1 MNSPSISIVI
11 PVLDEEDHIGSL
23 IKRLP
28 NDLEIIIVDGGSKDS
43 TVELVSSLGCKVI
56 TSSKGRAMQ
65 MNAGARQTTG
75 DVLIFLHADCLLPR
89 DFVHELSLFSF
100 SDKVW
105 GRFDV
110 RIDSHQMVF
119 RVIEKMENLRSR
131 LTGICT
137 GDQAIFVK
145 RAAFE
150 EIGGLPEIALMEDIE
165 ASKCLK
171 KLTSPYVIHSR
182 VHTSARRWLKGGIL
196 RTILLMWRLRLAY
209 FLGASPAAL
218 AREYYG

>member
-28 NDLEIIIVDGGSKDS
+28 DDLEIIVVDGGSKDS

-56 TSSKGRAMQ
+56 SSSKGRALQ

-75 DVLIFLHADCLLPR
+75 DILIFLHADCLLPR

-100 SDKVW
+100 SDRVW

-110 RIDSHQMVF
+110 RIDSHQVMF
-119 RVIEKMENLRSR
+119 RVIEKMENLRSQ
-131 LTGICT
+131 LTGTCT

-145 RAAFE
+145 RAAFGE
-150 EIGGLPEIALMEDIE
+150 MGGLPEIALMEDIE
-165 ASKCLK
+165 ASKLLK
-171 KLTSPYVIHSR
+171 KMTSPYVIHSM

-196 RTILLMWRLRLAY
+196 RTILMMWRFRMAY
-209 FLGASPAAL
+209 FFGASPVTL
-218 AREYYG
+218 ARQYYG